1 MKNKRKLANL
11 VVRRPTRVLLRALL
25 NFKRNQGLL
34 LSGAVAYYTLLSI
47 VPMLALFLVGLSH
60 FVAEE
65 KLYNIILTNLNL
77 IIPGY
82 AENLARQVQAF
93 LQRRELVGFVGIL
106 VMLFFSSAAFTVL
119 ESAMAV
125 IFSRQKKDQR
135 RRFLI
140 SAIIPYS
147 YIFLLGLG
155 ILVLTFISGFLDTL
169 EKEHLVLLGLNLS
182 LKGASKIGLYVLSM
196 LSMILLLTSL
206 YMVMPVG
213 RINFRYALIGGVTAT
228 ILWEITRQILVW
240 YYSNLS
246 LVNVIY
252 GSLATAVVSLL
263 SIEFAAIILLFGAQV
278 IAEFEHLDLNPPG
291 EEQSSSTS

>member
-1 MKNKRKLANL
+1 
-11 VVRRPTRVLLRALL
+11 
-25 NFKRNQGLL
+25 
-34 LSGAVAYYTLLSI
+34 

-60 FVAEE
+60 FVEEE
-65 KLYNIILTNLNL
+65 KLYNIIVTNLNL
-77 IIPGY
+77 MIPGY
-82 AENLARQVQAF
+82 AENLARQVRAF

-125 IFSRQKKDQR
+125 IFSRQKRDQH

-147 YIFLLGLG
+147 YIFILGLG
-155 ILVLTFISGFLDTL
+155 ILVLTFISGFLNAL
-169 EKEHLVLLGLNLS
+169 EKEHLMLLGLNLS
-182 LKGASKIGLYVLSM
+182 LKGASKIGLYILSLVGM
-196 LSMILLLTSL
+196 VLLLTSL
-206 YMVMPVG
+206 YMILPVG

-263 SIEFAAIILLFGAQV
+263 SIEFAAVILLFGAQV
-278 IAEFEHLDLNPPG
+278 IAEFERLDLRPPG
-291 EEQSSSTS
+291 DKQPSSTS